1 MIKGEKI
8 WLNGR
13 ILNWEEAK
21 IHIISDTFNYGYG
34 VFEGIRC
41 YKSQKGRAIFRLRDH
56 IERLKN
62 VSNSILIL
70 CSERLRTAGGSWPEL
85 RW

>member
-56 IERLKN
+56 IERLM
-62 VSNSILIL
+62 NSAKVRNGNLVE
-70 CSERLRTAGGSWPEL
+70 ERFQYDSDIVF
-85 RW
+85 